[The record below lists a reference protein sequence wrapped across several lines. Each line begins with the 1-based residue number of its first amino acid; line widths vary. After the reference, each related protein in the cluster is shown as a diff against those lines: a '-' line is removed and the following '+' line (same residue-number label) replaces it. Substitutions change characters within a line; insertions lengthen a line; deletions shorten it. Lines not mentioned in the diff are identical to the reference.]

1 MYDLIYSVW
10 LVLYYVVKLKY
21 MVKQT
26 TFQMVNHGEI
36 CRGELGRAG
45 FFSLFLI
52 AYIF

>member
-10 LVLYYVVKLKY
+10 LVLYYVVELKY

-26 TFQMVNHGEI
+26 TFQMVND
-36 CRGELGRAG
+36 GELCRAG

-52 AYIF
+52 AYII